1 MPFHAEPMFPGDLY
15 DTTLRVASSA
25 AATAGADADAGA
37 AGAAW
42 RQFLDLGWQAV
53 LVAEAR
59 GGAGASLGDIAAIA
73 EAAGRH
79 ALAAPLV
86 ERCAV
91 APTLLSR
98 IVGNPAADA
107 LLGDIASGAASVCP
121 VLALDEPAPTARLEG
136 GRVVFDG
143 CLRGADLT
151 EPVTHLLALA
161 ALGGKDALV
170 LLPRAAL
177 AELTGSARHYMGIDA
192 RHTADIDVEGL
203 ALPEAAVLLRGD
215 MVRPLVEHAHA
226 VGALLSCAQMVGAIG
241 ALIEQTIEY
250 LSMREQFGV
259 ALATFQALRHKV
271 VEMYVAYENV
281 RGMVRQ
287 QVQVL
292 DGMGPALPGRE
303 LRRELALVK
312 LYLAVTGRQ
321 VAETAIQLH
330 GGIGMSRELPAARLA
345 MHALACSQQWGDRF
359 SQLDRLAADA
369 VLH

>member
-15 DTTLRVASSA
+15 DTTGRVAAS
-25 AATAGADADAGA
+25 AATASVHADAPSAT
-37 AGAAW
+37 W
-42 RQFLDLGWQAV
+42 PQFLGLGWQAV
-53 LVAEAR
+53 LVAESS
-59 GGAGASLGDIAAIA
+59 GGAGALLSDIAAIA

-91 APTLLSR
+91 VPTVLSR
-98 IVGNPAADA
+98 LAGNPAAES
-107 LLGDIASGAASVCP
+107 LLKDIASGESSVCP
-121 VLALDEPAPTARLEG
+121 VLALDDVSLAGRVEG
-136 GRVVFDG
+136 GRVLLDG

-151 EPVTHLLALA
+151 EPVTHLLVAVELA
-161 ALGGKDALV
+161 GKDALM
-170 LLPRAAL
+170 LLPRAA
-177 AELTGSARHYMGIDA
+177 ATGHARGYMGIDA
-192 RHTADIDVEGL
+192 RQTIDIDIDGL
-203 ALPEAAVLLRGD
+203 ALPESAVLLHGAS
-215 MVRPLVEHAHA
+215 VRPLVEHANA

-241 ALIEQTIEY
+241 AMIEQTIEY

-259 ALATFQALRHKV
+259 ALATFQALRHRV

-287 QVQVL
+287 QVLVL
-292 DGMGPALPGRE
+292 DGIASALPGRE
-303 LRRELALVK
+303 VQRELALVK

-359 SQLDRLAADA
+359 TQLDRLAADA
-369 VLH
+369 VMH